1 MFGNSQ
7 HLIKAQYLQQQR
19 QRLRDERLKRQDEL
33 AGKDD
38 VCMQELTEKLR
49 KFKVADKE
57 LFKTKPVGNQAL
69 LDANQLKYRKANALR
84 TRNEGD

>member
-1 MFGNSQ
+1 
-7 HLIKAQYLQQQR
+7 
-19 QRLRDERLKRQDEL
+19 
-33 AGKDD
+33 
-38 VCMQELTEKLR
+38 MQELTEKLR